1 MKNYTIATLTAA
13 RNSVSEMLNVKFA
26 SGLKFYGLG
35 SDDRKNANGELVDVY
50 SMVKPGLFSE
60 KKLARLFVIFNN
72 YGHIEVNVVNDNN
85 KIVDNFYYSS
95 VEQMENNIRQDV
107 IYFARRH

>member
-35 SDDRKNANGELVDVY
+35 SDDRKMPTEN
-50 SMVKPGLFSE
+50 
-60 KKLARLFVIFNN
+60 
-72 YGHIEVNVVNDNN
+72 
-85 KIVDNFYYSS
+85 SS
-95 VEQMENNIRQDV
+95 TST
-107 IYFARRH
+107 AW